1 MFRKTTF
8 SLTAVA
14 LLGIA
19 TLTGCAAGDNAA
31 ETDAAAAQT
40 AQADTSADTAG
51 TAADGGE
58 ASGSGSTGGSYSLK
72 VSGTDITI
80 DDPVVACQEQ
90 GGQYALGVVS
100 GSGSATT
107 ADGLGAV
114 LSGKDNPTV
123 VSVGVVDSEG
133 NAIAYAEGAGMGSA
147 EVKVDGN
154 TYTIT
159 GKGVAANMSDPTSM
173 AETEFEFSI
182 TCP

>member
-19 TLTGCAAGDNAA
+19 TLTGCATGDNAA
-31 ETDAAAAQT
+31 DTDEAAANT
-40 AQADTSADTAG
+40 AQADTSAD